1 MTGDRESAYRLLSSL
16 PPRERGPSAGSTD
29 AREGASLTPLA
40 SEIGYGAI
48 RHRSRL
54 DWVIEKASGRKGEMI
69 APKALTIL
77 RIGAYQLLFMP
88 SIPRYAAVSEG
99 VELALVHIPKARGFV
114 NWVLRRIGPAYR
126 DRPRREEIPDRI
138 RWMAVYYSFPPW
150 IVRRWTGRFG
160 PDEAERLLDAMN
172 TFPPLDLRVN
182 TLRAGV
188 EDVEEELRRRGGS
201 PLRGTYSPACLHS
214 EGLRSVTDLGAFAEG
229 LFYIQDESSQLAP
242 LALSPLRGEGV
253 LDACAGLGGKATHL
267 AEISRDGAR
276 ITAVDRERG
285 RLALLRRNAARLGIT
300 SVAAV
305 QGDLLSPPF
314 PDGTSFER
322 ILVDAPCSSLGI
334 IRRHPELKWSKRASD
349 PKRFQSLQIGILCR
363 VSDLL
368 AEGGVLAYSTCT
380 TEPEENEAVVHR
392 FLEGRRHFKIL
403 RPPRGAIDRIEELLT
418 PEGFLFT
425 LPHRHGM
432 NGSFTALLQRSR

>member
-16 PPRERGPSAGSTD
+16 TPRKGGTSAG
-29 AREGASLTPLA
+29 AAPGREGPPLTPLA
-40 SEIGYGAI
+40 SEIGYGVI

-54 DWVIEKASGRKGEMI
+54 DWILAKASGRTGEMI
-69 APKALTIL
+69 APKALSIL

-88 SIPRYAAVSEG
+88 SVPRYAAVSES
-99 VELALVHIPKARGFV
+99 VELAKAHLPRAGGFV

-138 RWMAVYYSFPPW
+138 RWMAVYYSFPHW
-150 IVRRWTGRFG
+150 IVRRWAGRFG
-160 PDEAERLLDAMN
+160 PDETERLLDATN

-188 EDVEEELRRRGGS
+188 GEVEEELRRRGGS
-201 PLRGTYSPACLHS
+201 PLRGTYSPACLRA
-214 EGLRSVTDLGAFAEG
+214 EGLRSATDLDAFSGG

-242 LALSPLRGEGV
+242 LALSPRRGERI

-267 AEISRDGAR
+267 AEISRDGAP
-276 ITAVDRERG
+276 ITAVDRDGG

-305 QGDLLSPPF
+305 QADLLSPPF
-314 PDGTSFER
+314 PEGASFER

-349 PKRFQSLQIGILCR
+349 PKRFQSLQFGILRR

-392 FLEGRRHFKIL
+392 FLEDRRHFRIL
-403 RPPRGAIDRIEELLT
+403 RPPDGAIDRIEDLLT
-418 PEGFLFT
+418 PEGFLVT
-425 LPHRHGM
+425 LPHRHGI
-432 NGSFTALLQRSR
+432 NGSFTALLQRSG